1 MTDTSSE
8 MRAVPAATVMLL
20 RDNPGL
26 EVLMVRRHDK
36 TKTHAGA
43 LVFPGGKTHA
53 EDVDPAWADLAH
65 GWGDFDDEQRG
76 LRVAAIREVFE
87 EAGVLLASR
96 GSGAPIGPDACSLP
110 VRKAV
115 DAGELRFLDVIRE
128 LDVRI
133 DLNAVV
139 QFARWITP
147 PLGAFRFDTWFYV
160 AHTPSGQDAVC
171 DGRETVDL
179 EWVTP
184 EAALGLWRAKER
196 RIVFPTRTNLG
207 LLGQAGSAA
216 EAIERAQARPFISV
230 QPNVEEREDGR
241 WLVLPPEAGY
251 GAVEVH
257 VSQAG

>member
-1 MTDTSSE
+1 
-8 MRAVPAATVMLL
+8 MLV

-43 LVFPGGKTHA
+43 LVFPGGKTHG
-53 EDVDPAWADLAH
+53 EDLDS
-65 GWGDFDDEQRG
+65 GWSDHAIGWDAFDDEQRS

-87 EAGVLLASR
+87 EAGVLLARR
-96 GSGAPIGPDACSLP
+96 GNGAPIGPDACPMS
-110 VRKAV
+110 VRKAC
-115 DAGELRFLDVIRE
+115 DAGEVKFLDVIRD

-133 DLNAVV
+133 DLNEVV
-139 QFARWITP
+139 RFARWITP
-147 PLGAFRFDTWFYV
+147 PLGTFRFDTWFYV
-160 AHTPSGQDAVC
+160 ARAPLEQDAVC

-184 EAALGLWRAKER
+184 GGALDLWRAKER

-207 LLGQAGSAA
+207 LLGRAA
-216 EAIERAQARPFISV
+216 SVADAIAQAQGRPFISV

-241 WLVLPPEAGY
+241 WLVLPPESGY
-251 GAVEVH
+251 GAVEVP

>member
-1 MTDTSSE
+1 MTDTPIP
-8 MRAVPAATVMLL
+8 AVPSATVMLL

-43 LVFPGGKTHA
+43 LVFPGGKTHG
-53 EDVDPAWADLAH
+53 EDLDPGWADLAL
-65 GWGDFDDEQRG
+65 GWDAFDDEQRS

-87 EAGVLLASR
+87 EAGVLLAKRS
-96 GSGAPIGPDACSLP
+96 GGAPIGPDACPMS
-110 VRKAV
+110 VRKAC
-115 DAGELRFLDVIRE
+115 DAGEVKFLDVIRD

-147 PLGAFRFDTWFYV
+147 PLGTFRFDTWFYV
-160 AHTPSGQDAVC
+160 ARAPADQDAVC

-184 EAALGLWRAKER
+184 TGALDLWRAKER

-207 LLGQAGSAA
+207 LLSQASDAA
-216 EAIERAQARPFISV
+216 DALERARTRPFISV

-241 WLVLPPEAGY
+241 YLVLPPMAGY